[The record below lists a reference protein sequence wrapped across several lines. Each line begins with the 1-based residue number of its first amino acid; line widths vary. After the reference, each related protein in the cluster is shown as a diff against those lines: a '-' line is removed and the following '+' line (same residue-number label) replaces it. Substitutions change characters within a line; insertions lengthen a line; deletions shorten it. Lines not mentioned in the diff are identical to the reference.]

1 MLAVMVAEV
10 AAALGNISPLGVETA
25 GWASAINHM
34 VSPNLLYRSPPSEKK
49 KFDQQEH
56 V

>member
-25 GWASAINHM
+25 GPAMKGRI
-34 VSPNLLYRSPPSEKK
+34 
-49 KFDQQEH
+49 DQVGH
-56 V
+56 IRVG